1 MKCPNCNETL
11 LMTQRNNVEIDYCPN
26 CRGVWLDKG
35 ELDKL
40 LEYDDRRSRDDHS
53 RTDDPRSRDEHR
65 RYEGHRDKDYYEDRH
80 KYPKK
85 KKGFLGDFFDFD

>member
-11 LMTQRNNVEIDYCPN
+11 LMTQRNNVEIDYCPS

-40 LEYDDRRSRDDHS
+40 LEFDERRGRDDNRPYDDRNREE
-53 RTDDPRSRDEHR
+53 PR
-65 RYEGHRDKDYYEDRH
+65 RYDERRDKDYYEDRH

>member
-40 LEYDDRRSRDDHS
+40 LEYDDRRTRDD
-53 RTDDPRSRDEHR
+53 DR
-65 RYEGHRDKDYYEDRH
+65 RYDDRNRDPHRGYDDRRDKDHYDDRH